1 VTTAKDHWQ
10 QTLLAP
16 CIEARGFV
24 ADCYRTGKTFQ
35 FEDYVRDHLSKMET
49 YQEDVD
55 LKWLEQ
61 DIQEILSSDRR
72 QDLRIQVNELTRRY
86 RVVPPELFEE
96 LAKCD
101 SRLTGSARD
110 LRREPVFSSSAPEV
124 ARRYAIRLAG
134 GQVECDEVLKGTTN
148 ASDLLATQDGPSV
161 SECKVDSEEESKLAL
176 VSKRSKS
183 RHSFVDPIL
192 RDKGW
197 SRRDWAA
204 NAQVEPK
211 TAGKYLEGC
220 NTYPDTR
227 KKLADGLGVS
237 VADLPE

>member
-1 VTTAKDHWQ
+1 MTTAKDHWQ

-110 LRREPVFSSSAPEV
+110 LRGAPGICGESLSFRLPRLKSHDGTPSDWLEDRLSAT
-124 ARRYAIRLAG
+124 
-134 GQVECDEVLKGTTN
+134 K
-148 ASDLLATQDGPSV
+148 
-161 SECKVDSEEESKLAL
+161 
-176 VSKRSKS
+176 
-183 RHSFVDPIL
+183 F
-192 RDKGW
+192 
-197 SRRDWAA
+197 
-204 NAQVEPK
+204 
-211 TAGKYLEGC
+211 
-220 NTYPDTR
+220 
-227 KKLADGLGVS
+227 
-237 VADLPE
+237 